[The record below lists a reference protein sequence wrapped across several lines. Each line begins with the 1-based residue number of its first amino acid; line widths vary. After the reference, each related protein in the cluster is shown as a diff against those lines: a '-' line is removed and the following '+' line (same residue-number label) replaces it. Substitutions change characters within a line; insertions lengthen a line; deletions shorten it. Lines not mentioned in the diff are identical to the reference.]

1 MTEDEEFE
9 ALEQR
14 LKLYKRDIAAEIAE
28 GMKEVPR
35 IRDCKH
41 NWVEGSNTDRPAYRC
56 TRCGA
61 WRFVE

>member
-1 MTEDEEFE
+1 MTEDE
-9 ALEQR
+9 
-14 LKLYKRDIAAEIAE
+14 DIAK
-28 GMKEVPR
+28 GMAEVPR
-35 IRDCKH
+35 IRECKH